1 MTRTSRRRVDN
12 ERRGLSARSLGCPAN
27 KPQPITGF
35 MVQVV
40 MPIGEPK
47 TYQAVRSFLER
58 QKLDFTE
65 SQEQYCDMFTVRAG
79 QHVAHVSVFNSAKIV
94 TGGKDSPVKAL
105 LDQMKGAIEAGEAA
119 PGQILPFEID
129 KFPQTIQQRVPDC
142 DPVIVRFIEE
152 AILSVR
158 ANALLGA
165 AFMLGA
171 ASEKAINMLVYT
183 YAESITDAKNKER
196 FLSRVNGRMI
206 SKKFEE
212 FTASYKGCQN
222 KPTDPVLA
230 QDLEVI
236 IGGMFQF
243 CRVTRNEIGHPQIVP
258 DLDRGIILVNFRHF
272 VTYIERIY
280 ALAKHFKE
288 KGVLV

>member
-1 MTRTSRRRVDN
+1 MNV
-12 ERRGLSARSLGCPAN
+12 
-27 KPQPITGF
+27 
-35 MVQVV
+35 
-40 MPIGEPK
+40 GEPK

-65 SQEQYCDMFTVRAG
+65 TQEQYCDKFTVRSGA
-79 QHVAHVSVFNSAKIV
+79 QVAHVSVSNSGKVV
-94 TGGKDSPVKAL
+94 TGGKDSPIKIL
-105 LDQMKGAIEAGEAA
+105 LDQMKGAIEAGEAL

-129 KFPQTIQQRVPDC
+129 KFPQTIYERIPDC

-152 AILSVR
+152 AILSIR
-158 ANALLGA
+158 ANALLAA

-171 ASEKAINMLVYT
+171 ASEKAINMLIYA
-183 YAESITDAKNKER
+183 YAESIADAKNKER
-196 FLSRVNGRMI
+196 FISRVNGRMI

-212 FTASYKGCQN
+212 FTASYRGCQN
-222 KPTDPVLA
+222 KPIDPVLS

-236 IGGMFQF
+236 VGGMFQF

-258 DLDRGIILVNFRHF
+258 DLDRGVILANLGHF
-272 VTYIERIY
+272 ITYIERIY

-288 KGVLV
+288 KGVAL

>member
-1 MTRTSRRRVDN
+1 
-12 ERRGLSARSLGCPAN
+12 
-27 KPQPITGF
+27 
-35 MVQVV
+35 

-47 TYQAVRSFLER
+47 TSQAVRSFLER

-65 SQEQYCDMFTVRAG
+65 SQEQYCDKFTVRAG
-79 QHVAHVSVFNSAKIV
+79 AQIAHVSVYNSGKIV
-94 TGGKDSPVKAL
+94 IGGKDSPVKAL
-105 LDQMKGAIEAGEAA
+105 LDQMKGAIEAGEAV

-129 KFPQTIQQRVPDC
+129 KFPQTIQERVPDC

-152 AILSVR
+152 AILCVR

-171 ASEKAINMLVYT
+171 ASEKAINMLVYA
-183 YAESITDAKNKER
+183 YGEAMADPKNKER

-258 DLDRGIILVNFRHF
+258 DLDRGVILANLGHF
-272 VTYIERIY
+272 ITYIERIY
-280 ALAKHFKE
+280 ALAKHFKD
-288 KGVLV
+288 KGVVL

>member
-1 MTRTSRRRVDN
+1 
-12 ERRGLSARSLGCPAN
+12 
-27 KPQPITGF
+27 
-35 MVQVV
+35 
-40 MPIGEPK
+40 MPVGEPK
-47 TYQAVRSFLER
+47 IYQAVRSFLER

-65 SQEQYCDMFTVRAG
+65 NQEQYCDKFTVRAG
-79 QHVAHVSVFNSAKIV
+79 AQIAHVSVFNSGKIV

-129 KFPQTIQQRVPDC
+129 KFPQTIQERVPDC

-152 AILSVR
+152 AILCVR

-171 ASEKAINMLVYT
+171 ASEKAINMLVLT
-183 YAESITDAKNKER
+183 YGEAMTEPKNKEK
-196 FLSRVNGRMI
+196 FMSRVNGRMI

-212 FTASYKGCQN
+212 FTSSYKGCQN
-222 KPTDPVLA
+222 KPTDPVLS

-258 DLDRGIILVNFRHF
+258 DLNRGVILANLGHF

-288 KGVLV
+288 KGVVV